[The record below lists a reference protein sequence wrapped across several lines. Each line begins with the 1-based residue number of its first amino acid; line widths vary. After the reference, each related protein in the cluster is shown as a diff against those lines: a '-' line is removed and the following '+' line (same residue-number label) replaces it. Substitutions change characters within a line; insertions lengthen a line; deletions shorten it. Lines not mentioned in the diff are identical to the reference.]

1 MKQIRTSLALCVLF
15 IAAAAVSC
23 HKSVPE
29 TFDEKVARVHDQVL
43 TVDTHT
49 DTPMR
54 FMDIEFDVSE
64 RHETGQRGSG
74 KVDFPRMKDGGLDAI
89 FFAIYLGQGPVTDEG
104 HAAAHEK
111 TLATFRRIHE
121 IVNNNPETVELAL
134 TPADARRIETAGKRA
149 IFIGIENGYPVGTE
163 LANVSRFYNEG
174 ARYITLCHNGNNAI
188 CDSSTA
194 KEPEHDGLSPFGE
207 QVVREMN
214 RLGML
219 IDISHTADSTVED
232 ILAIST
238 APVFASHSGA
248 RAVCD
253 HPRNLP
259 DELIRAVSKK
269 GGVIQV
275 CMVPSFVTTY
285 EMPDEAK
292 AAWTAFR
299 QKWKD
304 YDTLSEEL
312 KQQARNEWSELNDQ
326 YPRGK
331 ATVSDFVNHIDHI
344 VKLAG
349 IDHVGI
355 GSDFDGGGQLTDCTD
370 VSQLAA
376 ITAELL
382 RRGYSEEDIRKIWG
396 GNFLRMMEDAIAV
409 SGEDV

>member
-1 MKQIRTSLALCVLF
+1 MKPTRTCLTLCMLL

-23 HKSVPE
+23 QKPAPE
-29 TFDEKVARVHDQVL
+29 TVDQKVARVHDQAL

-54 FMDIEFDVSE
+54 FMDIEFDVGK
-64 RHETGQRGSG
+64 RHETGKRGSG

-89 FFAIYLGQGPVTDEG
+89 FFAIYLGQGPITDEG
-104 HAAAHEK
+104 HAQALEK
-111 TLATFRRIHE
+111 TLATFRRIHQ
-121 IVNNNPETVELAL
+121 IVNDNPETVALAL
-134 TPADARRIETAGKRA
+134 SPADARRIEAAGKRA
-149 IFIGIENGYPVGTE
+149 IFIGIENGYPVGTDI
-163 LANVSRFYNEG
+163 SRVEQFYTEG

-188 CDSSTA
+188 CDSATSTEA
-194 KEPEHDGLSPFGE
+194 EHNGLSPFGE
-207 QVVREMN
+207 QVIKEMN

-219 IDISHTADSTVED
+219 IDISHTSDSTVRD

-259 DELIRAVSKK
+259 DELIRAVAQK

-285 EMPDEAK
+285 EMPTEAK

-299 QKWKD
+299 QKWKS
-304 YDTLSEEL
+304 YDSLSEEQ
-312 KQQARNEWSELNDQ
+312 KQQARNEWGELNEQ
-326 YPRGK
+326 YPRGR
-331 ATVSDFVNHIDHI
+331 ASVSDFVDHIDHI
-344 VKLAG
+344 VKLVG
-349 IDHVGI
+349 VNHVGI

-382 RRGYSEEDIRKIWG
+382 KRGYTEADVTKIWG
-396 GNFLRMMEDAIAV
+396 GNFLGMMERAIAV
-409 SGEDV
+409 SGDGA